1 MVELMRTPGPERVAK
16 MELFAARCRISLQ
29 QSEVRPM
36 RTNVFA
42 LRTVS
47 RFLSVSLLLLLPTVA
62 FGQKTDTLSETG
74 QDHFTT
80 GFPSGGQLRMHIRSS
95 GVRITGTDENKIQ
108 IHFSC
113 PNTDDLG
120 NVRVTF
126 KKNGNRGDLDIT
138 GGPSN
143 NFQITI
149 ELPRSSDLYV
159 RMFAGELDISGIM
172 GNKDLQIHAGDLE
185 LSLGNPGYYGPVDL
199 SVTTGDLEARAFGVS
214 KGGLFRSFRTNTA
227 LHKNAAGK
235 YSLHAHVG
243 AGDLTVE

>member
-1 MVELMRTPGPERVAK
+1 MPAIIFRGTAV
-16 MELFAARCRISLQ
+16 RIACL
-29 QSEVRPM
+29 
-36 RTNVFA
+36 
-42 LRTVS
+42 
-47 RFLSVSLLLLLPTVA
+47 SLLLFIPSLMWAQDNRT
-62 FGQKTDTLSETG
+62 TSETG
-74 QDHFTT
+74 ADHFTT
-80 GFPSGGQLRMHIRSS
+80 VFPSGGQLRMHIRSS

-120 NVRVTF
+120 NVRVAF
-126 KKNGNRGDLDIT
+126 EKNGNRGDLDIT
-138 GGPSN
+138 GGPNN

-159 RMFAGELDISGIM
+159 RMFAGELDINGIT

-185 LSLGNPGYYGPVDL
+185 LSLDNPGDYAPVDL

-235 YSLHAHVG
+235 YSLHAQVG

>member
-1 MVELMRTPGPERVAK
+1 MAGFIITPGPEPGAE

-29 QSEVRPM
+29 QPEVRPM
-36 RTNVFA
+36 PTNIFP
-42 LRTVS
+42 LRMFS
-47 RFLSVSLLLLLPTVA
+47 RILSASLLLLLPPLA
-62 FGQKTDTLSETG
+62 AAQKTGTISETG
-74 QDHFTT
+74 QDHFTAD
-80 GFPSGGQLRMHIRSS
+80 FPSGGQLRMHIRSS

-120 NVRVTF
+120 NVRVAF
-126 KKNGNRGDLDIT
+126 KTNGNRGDLDIS

-159 RMFAGELDISGIM
+159 RMFAGDLEIRGIL

-185 LSLGNPGYYGPVDL
+185 LSLDNPGDYGPIDL
-199 SVTTGDLEARAFGVS
+199 SVTTGDLEASAFGVS

>member
-1 MVELMRTPGPERVAK
+1 MSV
-16 MELFAARCRISLQ
+16 
-29 QSEVRPM
+29 
-36 RTNVFA
+36 NVFA
-42 LRTVS
+42 RTAV
-47 RFLSVSLLLLLPTVA
+47 RIACVSLLSLLPA
-62 FGQKTDTLSETG
+62 IALAQEAGLSEAG

-95 GVRITGTDENKIQ
+95 GVRITGTDENNIR
-108 IHFSC
+108 IHFSL
-113 PNTDDLG
+113 PDADDLG

-149 ELPRSSDLYV
+149 EVPRDSDLYV
-159 RMFAGELDISGIM
+159 RMFAGELHVSGIN
-172 GNKDLQIHAGDLE
+172 GNKDVQIHAGDLE
-185 LSLGNPGYYGPVDL
+185 LALGHPGDYGPVDL
-199 SVTTGDLEARAFGVS
+199 SVTTGDLEASAFGVS

-243 AGDLTVE
+243 AGDLTIE